1 MAKSVEKEART
12 VEEAI
17 QLALDELQI
26 ELEDADVEILSE
38 GSKAVLGLFG
48 GKEAKVR
55 VTANISDTKVIANF
69 LNGLLETMQITPRME
84 INDQGDSITVEIY
97 GEDVGSLIGKHG
109 DTLQAITYL
118 ANLILNKEK
127 TEYKRVVIDVEN
139 YRKQREEALNRMA
152 AKAAERVTRYK
163 RPVTMDP
170 MPSYE
175 RRIIHTALQNHRY
188 VETISQ
194 GEEPYRCVVVRLKDT
209 RK

>member
-1 MAKSVEKEART
+1 MARSVEKEARN

-17 QLALDELQI
+17 QLALDELGI
-26 ELEDADVEILSE
+26 ELEDADVEILNE

-55 VTANISDTKVIANF
+55 VTANVSDTKVISNF
-69 LNGLLETMQITPRME
+69 LEGLLHTMGITPRVE
-84 INDQGDSITVEIY
+84 INDCGDSMTVEIY

-127 TEYKRVVIDVEN
+127 TEYKRVSIDVEN
-139 YRKQREEALNRMA
+139 YRKQREEALQRMA
-152 AKAAERVTRYK
+152 AKTADRVTRYK
-163 RPVTMDP
+163 RPITMDP

-175 RRIIHTALQNHRY
+175 RRIIHTALQDHRY
-188 VETISQ
+188 VETLSQ
-194 GEEPYRCVVVRLKDT
+194 GEEPYRSVVVRLKE